1 MSLSRGER
9 IYALFALFLET
20 EPIEIFNLVIFFTV
34 WHVSDSL
41 LHLND
46 SALNDL
52 CNKKMER
59 IGL

>member
-20 EPIEIFNLVIFFTV
+20 EPIEIFNLVIFTV

-41 LHLND
+41 LLLND

-52 CNKKMER
+52 CNKKMEH